1 MVPLATN
8 QGLANFIASA
18 FGSSDVA
25 AQSALSRATGNA
37 VNSFFPDSVKQS
49 LDNKSKLGSSLF
61 AQEKQNLFIDETR
74 EAKIWSSV
82 AAQLH
87 PEAFSFRLL
96 MNLCTWVIDGL
107 DVLIA
112 EIEAKPDTPLGWSR
126 KPEVFVLGT
135 QIIYTAELVLK
146 LGKRGFEMPVEGKA
160 VVKRLE
166 VLLSKGQE
174 NGVNVLWL
182 QTVKEVLEQQK

>member
-1 MVPLATN
+1 M
-8 QGLANFIASA
+8 
-18 FGSSDVA
+18 
-25 AQSALSRATGNA
+25 
-37 VNSFFPDSVKQS
+37 
-49 LDNKSKLGSSLF
+49 
-61 AQEKQNLFIDETR
+61 
-74 EAKIWSSV
+74 
-82 AAQLH
+82 
-87 PEAFSFRLL
+87 
-96 MNLCTWVIDGL
+96 
-107 DVLIA
+107 VLIA
-112 EIEAKPDTPLGWSR
+112 EIEANPDTPLGWSR

-146 LGKRGFEMPVEGKA
+146 LGKREFEMPVEGKA